1 MASRE
6 SALAEM
12 VQQARLGDGDAV
24 SALDERLYEELR
36 ALAAS
41 MMRSQPAGHTL
52 QPTALVHEAFLKTDG
67 FIRKMGPEDRAHL
80 FRSIA
85 KAMRQLLI
93 DSARRKAT
101 EKHGGGRK
109 RASAEAIEREVIGEG
124 PSEADPETFAEVARI
139 VDQLDTEDPRAAEVV
154 RLKVFAGCTVQQIA
168 EAMSISERSVAREW
182 EFARRWLMTRLRA
195 DHTD

>member
-1 MASRE
+1 
-6 SALAEM
+6 M

-67 FIRKMGPEDRAHL
+67 FIRKLGPDDRAHL

-101 EKHGGGRK
+101 EKHGDGWTRVSLRLAGDSVSDVDVVML
-109 RASAEAIEREVIGEG
+109 ADALEELEAIDARAARVVQLRFLAGMTVTEI
-124 PSEADPETFAEVARI
+124 AEVLGFSVSVVER
-139 VDQLDTEDPRAAEVV
+139 DWRAA
-154 RLKVFAGCTVQQIA
+154 RA
-168 EAMSISERSVAREW
+168 
-182 EFARRWLMTRLRA
+182 WLMRA
-195 DHTD
+195 MTA